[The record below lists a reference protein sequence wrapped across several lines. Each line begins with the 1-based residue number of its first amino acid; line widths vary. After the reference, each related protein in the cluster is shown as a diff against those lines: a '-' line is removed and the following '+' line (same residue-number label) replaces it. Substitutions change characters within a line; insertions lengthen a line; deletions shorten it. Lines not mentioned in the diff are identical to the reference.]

1 LWRDGKHDWED
12 DAPMIARLVLLLAA
26 GFALASCAGFGTCPG
41 AGPCTGRAVASP
53 YDLADQ
59 YVDAQGYPL
68 PGWAQMKYGTEG
80 GGNR

>member
-1 LWRDGKHDWED
+1 
-12 DAPMIARLVLLLAA
+12 MIERILLLLAA
-26 GFALASCAGFGTCPG
+26 GFALASCAGAVDCP
-41 AGPCTGRAVASP
+41 AYGPCTAGRTVASP
-53 YDLADQ
+53 YDFADL